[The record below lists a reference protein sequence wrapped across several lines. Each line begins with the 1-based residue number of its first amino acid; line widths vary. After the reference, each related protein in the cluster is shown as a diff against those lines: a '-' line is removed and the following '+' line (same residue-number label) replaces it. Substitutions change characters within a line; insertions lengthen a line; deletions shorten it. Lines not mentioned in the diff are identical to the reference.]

1 MCPFR
6 GFSKVVLVAEA
17 KRGTQCGEVVEG
29 GSHIHKTWIWKNLG
43 RRNREGVEESYE
55 DGFDQNVLNTRMRLQ
70 RTKIYFSKRRF
81 KAIFKVS
88 LLKILQHYLKL
99 ARFTQDKDA

>member
-55 DGFDQNVLNTRMRLQ
+55 DGFDQNVLNTRMRMQ
-70 RTKIYFSKRRF
+70 RTKIYFSKRRL
-81 KAIFKVS
+81 KAIFKGFFAENITTLS
-88 LLKILQHYLKL
+88 E
-99 ARFTQDKDA
+99 AG